1 MIGGNISELKIVV
14 SLTTDKIKQGVA
26 SVKGQMSSLKR
37 SVQATSSSI
46 TPSFD
51 RASASVANISME
63 ANKASLAMKAFGQGG
78 ASIANTLSIALGKIS
93 PKFNQMREGISAVGN
108 SMKGLGTTSKLAM
121 AAVAGAI
128 AGIAIVAVVK
138 IFKAMYNKMD
148 ELVSFAAPAEYK
160 KAVEPMQQSI
170 DKLKTSIGTALVPMF
185 SILSNAIKVVADG
198 LTWFVENIVAP
209 YYGFIAQMFGWMS
222 AFDTSG
228 ISDVSDTMASA
239 SDSTGKMAEDV
250 KEMGKG
256 LAGFDKLT
264 TQSKSSESS
273 DDSTST
279 DSEYE
284 RQRDVQAYEKVKTSM
299 KAGAKFAEQVKNFLK
314 PIGEWFGNAKAKID
328 EINKN
333 ITKGITKAF
342 NKVKKIWKRID
353 SKVKAFNNMINDGIM
368 TAINWLASGLQNVWN
383 WIVNT
388 ATNVWN
394 NISSVFSEVWG
405 FLSGLWSKISN
416 GFSTIIS
423 TVTGFF
429 GGIWDK
435 LTAGFS
441 SVFENVKS
449 RIMTVVDTFKSLFT
463 NAIDTLKNMFGA
475 LFSLD
480 FSGVW
485 NAFLKGFKNVKT
497 IIGNAFGDLFN
508 IDWGGIFSGMKNA
521 FKNVVN
527 AIVDAWNSVVP
538 KLDIGI
544 DIPIINKHVG
554 ISTDFL
560 RLPRLA
566 RGGLV
571 EPNNPMPV
579 IVGDNTK
586 EKEAIAPISTLEGMI
601 DRSVRNAMSKYDNQ
615 QSRQDITLNIDGR
628 KLARITHNYNT
639 MESRRRGATIAR
651 SV

>member
-1 MIGGNISELKIVV
+1 MIGGKISELKIVV

-63 ANKASLAMKAFGQGG
+63 ANKASLAMRAFGQGG
-78 ASIANTLSIALGKIS
+78 ASIANTLSIAFGKIS
-93 PKFNQMREGISAVGN
+93 PQFNQMREGISAVGN
-108 SMKGLGTTSKLAM
+108 SMKGLGSTSKLAM
-121 AAVAGAI
+121 AGVASAI
-128 AGIAIVAVVK
+128 GGIAIVATVK
-138 IFKAMYNKMD
+138 LFKAMYNKMD

-160 KAVEPMQQSI
+160 KAIEPMQQSI

-198 LTWFVENIVAP
+198 LTWFVENVVAP
-209 YYGFIAQMFGWMS
+209 YYGFVAGLFGWMS

-273 DDSTST
+273 EDSSST

-284 RQRDVQAYEKVKTSM
+284 RQRDVASYEKVKESLQ
-299 KAGAKFAEQVKNFLK
+299 KGAKFAEAVKNRLK
-314 PIGEWFGNAKAKID
+314 PVGEWFGNAKAKID
-328 EINKN
+328 EIIKN

-342 NKVKKIWKRID
+342 TEVKKVWKRID
-353 SKVKAFNNMINDGIM
+353 SKVKAFNKMINDGIM

-388 ATNVWN
+388 ATSVWE

-405 FLSGLWSKISN
+405 FISGLWSKISD

-441 SVFENVKS
+441 SVFENVRN
-449 RIMTVVDTFKSLFT
+449 RIMTVVDTFKSLFS
-463 NAIDTLKNMFGA
+463 NAIDTLKNMFGS

-485 NAFLKGFKNVKT
+485 NAFLEGFENAKT
-497 IIGNAFGDLFN
+497 IIGDAFGKLFN
-508 IDWGGIFSGMKNA
+508 IDWDGIFKGLRNAFALALNTVIRIWNDIIPDWFGVELFGQKMGFSLDALHFKEIPMLAKGGI
-521 FKNVVN
+521 
-527 AIVDAWNSVVP
+527 
-538 KLDIGI
+538 
-544 DIPIINKHVG
+544 
-554 ISTDFL
+554 
-560 RLPRLA
+560 
-566 RGGLV
+566 V

-579 IVGDNTK
+579 IVGDNTR
-586 EKEAIAPISTLEGMI
+586 EKEAITPISTLEGMI

-628 KLARITHNYNT
+628 KLARITHSYNA

>member
-14 SLTTDKIKQGVA
+14 SLATDRIKEGVA

-46 TPSFD
+46 TPSFN
-51 RASASVANISME
+51 RASASVANMSTE
-63 ANKASLAMKAFGQGG
+63 ANKASIAMKAFGQGG
-78 ASIANTLSIALGKIS
+78 ASIANTLSIAFGKIS
-93 PKFNQMREGISAVGN
+93 PQFNQMREGISAVGN
-108 SMKGLGTTSKLAM
+108 SMKGLGATSKLAM

-128 AGIAIVAVVK
+128 VGIAIVAVVK

-148 ELVSFAAPAEYK
+148 ELVSFAAPAEYR

-185 SILSNAIKVVADG
+185 SILSNAIKVAADG
-198 LTWFVENIVAP
+198 LTWFVEHVVAP
-209 YYGFIAQMFGWMS
+209 YYGFIAGMFGWMS

-264 TQSKSSESS
+264 TQSKSSE
-273 DDSTST
+273 DSTSST

-284 RQRDVQAYEKVKTSM
+284 RQRDVEAYERVKDAL
-299 KAGAKFAEQVKNFLK
+299 KKGAGFAEDVKNFLA
-314 PIGEWFGNAKAKID
+314 PVGDFFGKVKEKAD
-328 EINKN
+328 EI
-333 ITKGITKAF
+333 ITTAVKGIV
-342 NKVKKIWKRID
+342 KVVTTLKKHWNRIT
-353 SKVKAFNNMINDGIM
+353 SKLKSFYSAVGNGISS
-368 TAINWLASGLQNVWN
+368 AIGWLVGGLQSIWG

-388 ATNVWN
+388 ITGVWEK
-394 NISSVFSEVWG
+394 ISSIVGNVSG
-405 FLSGLWSKISN
+405 FVSGLW
-416 GFSTIIS
+416 T
-423 TVTGFF
+423 
-429 GGIWDK
+429 K
-435 LTAGFS
+435 LTSGFTS
-441 SVFENVKS
+441 IFDEVKS
-449 RIMTVVDTFKSLFT
+449 RIFSVVDAFTSLFSNGFNT
-463 NAIDTLKNMFGA
+463 IKNMLGS

-485 NAFLKGFKNVKT
+485 NAFLDGFENVKT
-497 IIGNAFGDLFN
+497 IIGDAFGKLFN
-508 IDWGGIFSGMKNA
+508 IDWDGIFGGMQNA

-560 RLPRLA
+560 RLPHLA

-579 IVGDNTK
+579 IVGDNTR

-601 DRSVRNAMSKYDNQ
+601 DRSVRNAMSKYENQ